1 MTEHFE
7 TMKDKIFQSEKLNVL
22 FKKYDSNITSFIKH
36 KYAKNL
42 RGDTKEKMIA
52 NMKVKVS
59 RLINRTADATTN
71 FGLLELSNDLA
82 EYFNETHRTNGDEI
96 LSMTHFLG
104 KQTEIE
110 IPIELDTEGGCR
122 PYEKKDVWR
131 LKVDAKYSK
140 MSACYIRSG
149 IFAGF
154 VRLFRNNG
162 IIHGKQTYVDPNTEF
177 KAGLVRQKK
186 TDDIFWGMIKPL
198 KLRRYSICD
207 FSAVSGEKIGE
218 VATNIEI
225 CASSPFYHHYKPQQS
240 DFIPPKK

>member
-82 EYFNETHRTNGDEI
+82 EYFNETHRNNGDEI

-104 KQTEIE
+104 KQTEID

-122 PYEKKDVWR
+122 QYEKKDVWR

-140 MSACYIRSG
+140 MSASYIRSG

-162 IIHGKQTYVDPNTEF
+162 ILHGKQTYIDPNTEF